1 MAHSLSLPFRRDR
14 HRAITIELCAD
25 DAATERLAHKLAALA
40 REIDGRAQVNVKDAA
55 RDLPWP
61 ELSFVAVDV
70 ETTGFVAGI
79 DRVIEVGWVR
89 FEHGR
94 EVERFATL
102 IDAGVD
108 VPDPVRA
115 LTGIAPSMLRGKP
128 AFADVARGL
137 LDVLASVDFA
147 VAYNATFDRGFLAA
161 ELRCCGLHLPDV
173 PWIDPLTFVRSLDTS
188 SSDAASKKLCEAARR
203 FGVTSSTSHR
213 AEGDARTTAE
223 LLLKLAPRLSARTLA
238 ELLDAQERWSRLPA
252 PSTPSPA
259 TDTLGSRLL
268 SLFR

>member
-25 DAATERLAHKLAALA
+25 DAAADHLAQQLLAIA
-40 REIDGRAQVNVKDAA
+40 RGLDARAQVSVLEAA

-79 DRVIEVGWVR
+79 DRVIEIAWVR

-102 IDAGVD
+102 LDAGVD
-108 VPDPVRA
+108 VPGPVRA

-137 LDVLASVDFA
+137 VDVLAAADFA

-161 ELRCCGLHLPDV
+161 ELRLCGLHLPDV
-173 PWIDPLTFVRSLDTS
+173 PWVDPLAFVRSLDP
-188 SSDAASKKLCEAARR
+188 SSDGASKKLSEAARR
-203 FGVTSSTSHR
+203 FGVTASTSHR
-213 AEGDARTTAE
+213 AEGDARMAAE
-223 LLLKLAPRLSARTLA
+223 LLLKLAPRLSAKTLA
-238 ELLDAQERWSRLPA
+238 ELVDAQERWSRLP
-252 PSTPSPA
+252 TPTTTTTS
-259 TDTLGSRLL
+259 DTIGSRLL